1 MATDQRS
8 MRPTGSGSAQAG
20 DVGGIPGTMKRGV
33 AAATDRKAARREG
46 LRDDDGAT
54 GSTLAES
61 TESGAYAPKEGIDRT
76 GAPAARRDGQSHGD
90 AGSPRRGNDPGA
102 GGKRAADG
110 DESGQDDSVPESLG
124 KSISEPFRSA

>member
-8 MRPTGSGSAQAG
+8 MRSTGSGPAQAG

-33 AAATDRKAARREG
+33 DEASDRKAAGREG
-46 LRDDDGAT
+46 LGGGGT

-76 GAPAARRDGQSHGD
+76 GAPAARRDAKSHGD
-90 AGSPRRGNDPGA
+90 AGSPRREAA
-102 GGKRAADG
+102 GSRGRG
-110 DESGQDDSVPESLG
+110 ESGGLAE
-124 KSISEPFRSA
+124 